1 MVIEEGDFA
10 LSRGMKARAEIS
22 ALSDTPS
29 PPASFCTTAR
39 GRAAIQLMFG
49 AFCACP
55 GGWARSRLPVTGP
68 CRPISLLPF
77 GGRLGGGSLFQG
89 PVQRLRRRRRALC
102 RAWQAWLYAF
112 QFAIAAR
119 AASRRLVSTGVFS
132 DGCSDRAS
140 IMAASPDRSW
150 QLPRQAIISSVDI
163 GSNQFRDLKRGTR
176 LSVGRC
182 LAASYVAY
190 AAAGLLSPA
199 RLLLSRAIRGP
210 EVAS

>member
-1 MVIEEGDFA
+1 
-10 LSRGMKARAEIS
+10 
-22 ALSDTPS
+22 
-29 PPASFCTTAR
+29 
-39 GRAAIQLMFG
+39 MFR

-55 GGWARSRLPVTGP
+55 GGWARSRLAVTGP

-119 AASRRLVSTGVFS
+119 AASRRFVSTGVFS

-140 IMAASPDRSW
+140 IMAASRDRSW

-163 GSNQFRDLKRGTR
+163 GSNQFGDREPCAIRPGIVQRGLWLEWAALLAAR
-176 LSVGRC
+176 LSRWQAC
-182 LAASYVAY
+182 LMTI
-190 AAAGLLSPA
+190 PA
-199 RLLLSRAIRGP
+199 RRSP
-210 EVAS
+210 SQYVH

>member
-10 LSRGMKARAEIS
+10 PSRGVKARAEIS
-22 ALSDTPS
+22 ALSDAPS

-39 GRAAIQLMFG
+39 WRAAIQLMFG

-55 GGWARSRLPVTGP
+55 SGWARSRLPVTAP
-68 CRPISLLPF
+68 AVQSPF
-77 GGRLGGGSLFQG
+77 
-89 PVQRLRRRRRALC
+89 
-102 RAWQAWLYAF
+102 WLHAF

-163 GSNQFRDLKRGTR
+163 GSNQLRDLKSGTR

-182 LAASYVAY
+182 WAASYVDDAGCRFAFAGQI
-190 AAAGLLSPA
+190 AAFA
-199 RLLLSRAIRGP
+199 RHSWARGRATDHAPR
-210 EVAS
+210 VLV

>member
-1 MVIEEGDFA
+1 MGA
-10 LSRGMKARAEIS
+10 LT
-22 ALSDTPS
+22 TPGNGS
-29 PPASFCTTAR
+29 MPSN
-39 GRAAIQLMFG
+39 
-49 AFCACP
+49 
-55 GGWARSRLPVTGP
+55 
-68 CRPISLLPF
+68 SLLQF
-77 GGRLGGGSLFQG
+77 GRRLGGGWLFQG

-190 AAAGLLSPA
+190 AGCRFAFAGQIVAFA
-199 RLLLSRAIRGP
+199 RHSWARGRVIDHAP
-210 EVAS
+210 RFLV

>member
-1 MVIEEGDFA
+1 
-10 LSRGMKARAEIS
+10 LR
-22 ALSDTPS
+22 
-29 PPASFCTTAR
+29 
-39 GRAAIQLMFG
+39 
-49 AFCACP
+49 
-55 GGWARSRLPVTGP
+55 
-68 CRPISLLPF
+68 
-77 GGRLGGGSLFQG
+77 GGSLFQS
-89 PVQRLRRRRRALC
+89 PVQRWFRRRRRALC

-163 GSNQFRDLKRGTR
+163 GSNQFRDLKSGTR

-182 LAASYVAY
+182 LAASYVDDAGCRFAFAGQI
-190 AAAGLLSPA
+190 AAFA
-199 RLLLSRAIRGP
+199 RHSWARDRATDHAPR
-210 EVAS
+210 VLV

>member
-1 MVIEEGDFA
+1 
-10 LSRGMKARAEIS
+10 
-22 ALSDTPS
+22 
-29 PPASFCTTAR
+29 
-39 GRAAIQLMFG
+39 MFR

-55 GGWARSRLPVTGP
+55 GGWARSRLAVTGP

-182 LAASYVAY
+182 LAASYVAD
-190 AAAGLLSPA
+190 A
-199 RLLLSRAIRGP
+199 RLPVCFRRPDCCFRAPFVGQRHRPRSALPGLTTASAIMASRRRTPTALAR
-210 EVAS
+210 A